1 MPRPAVMR
9 KELEN
14 LVRVGVESFILK
26 DATMDEFLRTMRS
39 AAMKESV
46 YSHQLTRSVFSR
58 IVKQAIRKRKQRL
71 RKLKQR

>member
-1 MPRPAVMR
+1 MR

-39 AAMKESV
+39 AAKKESV